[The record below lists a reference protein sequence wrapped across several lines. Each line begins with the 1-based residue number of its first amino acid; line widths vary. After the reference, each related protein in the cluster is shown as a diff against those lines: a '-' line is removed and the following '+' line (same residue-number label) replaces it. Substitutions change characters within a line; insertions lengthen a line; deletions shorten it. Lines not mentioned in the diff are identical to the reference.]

1 MSFLKNILG
10 AFVEF
15 KEETKENEVI
25 QGAQDKGPEIPVGS
39 QKVNAQDVSGQQVQ
53 QPGVDAGSS
62 IAPTNVPSQYQKH
75 FEDLIDEANHKNPL
89 FQGTDF
95 KEFIE
100 SKGDVEGIADE
111 ATRYRTAFNVLKRTG
126 LTKEKLVTT
135 GREYVNI
142 IDRDVKAFEAVF
154 LDQYKTQ
161 VELKERQLQQK
172 AQELQTLTLKIEA
185 LNKEMKQ
192 IGQEVL
198 SGKDRLNSNKN
209 SFIAAADNKKKEIE
223 TELKKID
230 QYFS

>member
-15 KEETKENEVI
+15 KEETKEKEVLQEAQNKGPDI
-25 QGAQDKGPEIPVGS
+25 PAVSHLYAQDL
-39 QKVNAQDVSGQQVQ
+39 SGQQVQ
-53 QPGVDAGSS
+53 QTSIGTSSS
-62 IAPTNVPSQYQKH
+62 IAPTNVPNQYQKH
-75 FEDLIDEANHKNPL
+75 FQDLIDEANHKNPL

-95 KEFIE
+95 GEFIQ

-111 ATRYRTAFNVLKRTG
+111 PTRYRTAFNVLKRTG

-142 IDRDVKAFEAVF
+142 IDRDVKAFESVF
-154 LDQYKTQ
+154 IEQYKTQ

-172 AQELQTLTLKIEA
+172 AQELQTLNQKIEA

-198 SGKDRLNSNKN
+198 SSKDRLNSNKN
-209 SFIAAADNKKKEIE
+209 SFIAAADIKKEEIE